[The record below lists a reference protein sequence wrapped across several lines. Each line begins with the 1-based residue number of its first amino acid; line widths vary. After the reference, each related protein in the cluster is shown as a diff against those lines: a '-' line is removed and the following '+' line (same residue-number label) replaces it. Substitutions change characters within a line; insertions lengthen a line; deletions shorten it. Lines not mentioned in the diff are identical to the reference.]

1 MVVAVASGV
10 VFWMSLSNDAARQAV
25 EEQRNR
31 SLEIVISANA
41 VETAIIDRQRMVRG
55 MVIRRQATGDDADAG
70 LVSARAS
77 VSSLKALVKD
87 NPVQAARAH
96 RLSILV
102 EEQQNGVG
110 RTLAELATGDNR
122 DASNRIVAGVGESRV
137 DEVRQLVGH
146 IVADERAFLRNRRE
160 VAARMARDNESY
172 TYAIALV
179 GLLIVVLAG
188 TAVSMSVR
196 GVWAD
201 RMREMEV
208 ELAAQRARASERMRI
223 AQMATGA
230 GTWDHDAKTG
240 RTEWTAEMLNLYDR
254 SPSEGP
260 PSRAEWLSIVHP
272 DDVAIA
278 TWTRPDGVGDASFET
293 TFRVSTRSGS
303 WRWIA
308 SRGYADARIG
318 TGIVI
323 GMDVDVTEQ
332 VAAREELE
340 AVRVERAAEAR
351 VREAEEAVRQMQ
363 KMETVGQ
370 MTGGIAHDFNNM
382 LTPIVG
388 YLDMLQRRHGDDP
401 RTARMLNMAM
411 QSADR
416 AKTLVSKL
424 LSFSRRQQ
432 LDPKVVDAAALV
444 HDMREFVS
452 KAIAGSGVEVSVE
465 PSESPLCVRVDPNQL
480 ENVILNLAV
489 NARDAMPDGGI
500 VSMSVARVGGEGV
513 HVRPHGLAPGNYVV
527 ITVRDEGVG
536 MDAETLRRAIE
547 PFYTTKGTGKGTG
560 LGLSMAHGMAGQ
572 SGGALELRSS
582 VGKGT
587 TAAIWLPEA
596 DASGLCPGEP
606 DAAEPMVKVAPSR
619 ILLVDDDE
627 NVRRSISQMLSDLG
641 HDVVEASSGAEA
653 LGRVG
658 PDDGFDMLV
667 TDYLMPSMTGV
678 ELLKKVRST
687 HPMLPVVVVSG
698 YTAMADHDRIEGVAR
713 LAKPFTAARLSEAM
727 GKVATRP
734 RSGTI
739 VDIGMGRPRG

>member
-1 MVVAVASGV
+1 M
-10 VFWMSLSNDAARQAV
+10 
-25 EEQRNR
+25 
-31 SLEIVISANA
+31 
-41 VETAIIDRQRMVRG
+41 
-55 MVIRRQATGDDADAG
+55 
-70 LVSARAS
+70 
-77 VSSLKALVKD
+77 
-87 NPVQAARAH
+87 AH
-96 RLSILV
+96 DTENL
-102 EEQQNGVG
+102 
-110 RTLAELATGDNR
+110 
-122 DASNRIVAGVGESRV
+122 
-137 DEVRQLVGH
+137 
-146 IVADERAFLRNRRE
+146 
-160 VAARMARDNESY
+160 

-179 GLLIVVLAG
+179 GLMIIVLAG

-196 GVWAD
+196 AVWAD
-201 RMREMEV
+201 RMREMEG
-208 ELAAQRARASERMRI
+208 ELVTQRARASERMRI

-230 GTWDHDAKTG
+230 GTWDHDAASG

-254 SPSEGP
+254 TPAEGP
-260 PSRAEWLSIVHP
+260 PSRKEWLSLVHP
-272 DDVAIA
+272 DDISIA
-278 TWTRPDGVGDASFET
+278 TWTRPDGVGSASFET
-293 TFRVSTRSGS
+293 TFRIATRSGS

-308 SRGYADARIG
+308 SRGYADAHIG
-318 TGIVI
+318 TGVVI

-432 LDPKVVDAAALV
+432 LEPKVVDASALV

-465 PSESPLCVRVDPNQL
+465 PSASPLCVRVDPNQL

-489 NARDAMPDGGI
+489 NARDAMPDGGT
-500 VSMSVARVGGEGV
+500 VTMSVRRSGSDDV

-527 ITVRDEGVG
+527 ITVEDAGVG

-572 SGGALELRSS
+572 SGGSLELRSR
-582 VGKGT
+582 VGRGT
-587 TAAIWLPEA
+587 TASVWLPEA
-596 DASGLCPGEP
+596 DASGLCVDEVES
-606 DAAEPMVKVAPSR
+606 AEPMVKVPPCR
-619 ILLVDDDE
+619 VLLVDDDE

-653 LGRVG
+653 LGRIT

-678 ELLKKVRST
+678 ELLKKVRAT
-687 HPMLPVVVVSG
+687 HSSLPVVVVSG
-698 YTAMADHDRIEGVAR
+698 YTAMADHDPIEGVAR
-713 LAKPFTAARLSEAM
+713 LAKPFTAARLAEAM
-727 GKVATRP
+727 GKVAARP
-734 RSGTI
+734 RSGTV
-739 VDIGMGRPRG
+739 VDIGMGRSRR